1 MNQLTKT
8 EEMIMKH
15 LWKLEKAFMK
25 DLVDQFP
32 EPRPAYTTTATV
44 LTRMIDKGYVAYN
57 QFGKVREYYPVLKK
71 GEYFKNHVNG
81 IVKNFFNNSASQ
93 FAFFFTSKSDMSLT
107 ELKELKQLLEEQ
119 IEKKRK

>member
-1 MNQLTKT
+1 
-8 EEMIMKH
+8 MIMKH